1 MKPNEEI
8 ENKINPNFAPRTA
21 VRGSGKTV
29 HQLMKIARRIPRIKS
44 HCLHKLMK
52 KGSKLSTN
60 QREFYRAKLNTAV
73 TAENALGRVIESRG
87 ILSQPVRDSIP
98 KKLRRKL
105 NEIANRAFN
114 AVMLAEANKTLGA
127 DAQRVFSA
135 SPILGRI

>member
-73 TAENALGRVIESRG
+73 TATEALQRIVEFRNITGA
-87 ILSQPVRDSIP
+87 PVRDSIP
-98 KKLRRKL
+98 RKLRRKL
-105 NEIANRAFN
+105 D
-114 AVMLAEANKTLGA
+114 EAAT
-127 DAQRVFSA
+127 QS
-135 SPILGRI
+135 ILESQPAPA